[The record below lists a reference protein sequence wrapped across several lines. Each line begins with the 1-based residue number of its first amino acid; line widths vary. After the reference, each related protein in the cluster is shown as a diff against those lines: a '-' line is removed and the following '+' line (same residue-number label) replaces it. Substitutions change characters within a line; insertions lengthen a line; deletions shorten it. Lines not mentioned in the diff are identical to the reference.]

1 MSLSNDQ
8 EPVSPRSLHHGMSL
22 TSLTSLDSKSSSAK
36 KKKKVY
42 MFGRK
47 KVLSQEDFVA
57 KHSNTYNKSVVGN
70 PLYDDL
76 NT

>member
-1 MSLSNDQ
+1 MSLN
-8 EPVSPRSLHHGMSL
+8 SL
-22 TSLTSLDSKSSSAK
+22 TSLHTKHSNTK
-36 KKKKVY
+36 KKKK

>member
-1 MSLSNDQ
+1 MSLN
-8 EPVSPRSLHHGMSL
+8 SL
-22 TSLTSLDSKSSSAK
+22 TSIHTKHSNTK
-36 KKKKVY
+36 KKKK